1 MNDIYVTLVGN
12 VAAEPRQHTLAD
24 GSRVTSLRV
33 ATTSRYFDKKLQ
45 EWRDGDKAFFAV
57 RCWRGLGDNVA
68 QSVRLGQPVV
78 IHGRLRI
85 REFER
90 EGERRFIPEVEATSV
105 GHDLRWGVSSFSR
118 PPRGAAP
125 SVLDAETRHSLDTAI
140 EDWAFAA
147 GRPAA
152 PASPATSGASS
163 SPSASPV
170 PLPSA
175 APLHPATPVTPPSTP
190 PTAPPT
196 RQWPVM
202 TVPAASEP
210 ATPTPDRADDASSA
224 VSQTPVP
231 AGDGS
236 GSTEQRDGVRPR
248 RRTDRR
254 GRTTASAAGG
264 PSADLTGEDRAA
276 A

>member
-68 QSVRLGQPVV
+68 QSVRLGQPVL

-90 EGERRFIPEVEATSV
+90 EGERRFIAEVEATSV
-105 GHDLRWGVSSFSR
+105 GHDLRWGVSNFSR
-118 PPRGAAP
+118 PPRGGATPAA
-125 SVLDAETRHSLDTAI
+125 LDAEDRHSLDAAI
-140 EDWAFAA
+140 EDWAFAT
-147 GRPAA
+147 GRPAV
-152 PASPATSGASS
+152 PAS
-163 SPSASPV
+163 SPSAPTVS
-170 PLPSA
+170 LPSSVPPG
-175 APLHPATPVTPPSTP
+175 APVASA
-190 PTAPPT
+190 APPT
-196 RQWPVM
+196 RRWPVL
-202 TVPAASEP
+202 TAPAASEP
-210 ATPTPDRADDASSA
+210 AALTSGHTDDASPA
-224 VSQTPVP
+224 VIETPVP
-231 AGDGS
+231 AGDEP
-236 GSTEQRDGVRPR
+236 GSTEPRDAARPR
-248 RRTDRR
+248 RRTDSRTDKR
-254 GRTTASAAGG
+254 GRTAGSAADR
-264 PSADLTGEDRAA
+264 PSADLTGEERAA